1 MKRQGGYVKNNIKN
15 ASYMSF
21 KPANLQDV
29 ALTIKRDV
37 EMDDLLIAVYK
48 NLAKIEKLSEY
59 VKSTEFFLYAYIL
72 KEAVESSRIEGTEC
86 TMQDVLSEAYIKEK
100 KNVEDIKEVI
110 SNMSAIFYGVEK
122 INELPLCTKLY
133 KEIHKELLKNARG
146 KNKNPG
152 EVRNSQNWIGGNSID
167 TASFI
172 PPNVDDMNV
181 ALSMLDK
188 YVNDENII
196 IDKIINVAL
205 IHYQFETIH
214 PFLDGNGRLGRIIIL
229 LYMINNGLLK
239 KPLVY
244 LSYYLK
250 INQSEYY
257 DKLMKVRSDGSYE
270 EYIKFFLRCL
280 KEATGNVLFKIE
292 TLEDLHNK
300 NIELLPKSNREKNT
314 LSIVFE
320 CIEKNPIFSI
330 KSIMEYTKLSFNTI
344 NSNIKTLMK
353 LNIVSN
359 YTNALRNKVY
369 IYSKLYE
376 IMSA

>member
-1 MKRQGGYVKNNIKN
+1 
-15 ASYMSF
+15 MSF

-359 YTNALRNKVY
+359 YSNALRNKVY